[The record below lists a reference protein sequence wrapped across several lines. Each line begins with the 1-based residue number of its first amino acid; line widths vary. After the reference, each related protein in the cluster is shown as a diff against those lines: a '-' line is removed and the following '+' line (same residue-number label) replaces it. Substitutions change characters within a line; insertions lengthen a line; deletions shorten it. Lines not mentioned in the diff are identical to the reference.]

1 MGKNIQARIKK
12 INGFNKK
19 EVLVE
24 EDLLESK
31 RLTTMIVQLR

>member
-1 MGKNIQARIKK
+1 MEKNIQARIKK

-24 EDLLESK
+24 EEEALEEDLIEDD
-31 RLTTMIVQLR
+31 II